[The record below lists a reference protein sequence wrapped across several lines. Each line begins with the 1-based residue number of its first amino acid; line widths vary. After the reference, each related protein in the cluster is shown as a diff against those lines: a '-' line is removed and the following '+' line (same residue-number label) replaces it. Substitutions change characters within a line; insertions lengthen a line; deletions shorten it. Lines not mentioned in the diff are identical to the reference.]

1 MKCPNCDHNII
12 KQKKVNK
19 EKKIL
24 YAVVEDEN
32 NKLCSKCHVMKP
44 LTDYDKT
51 NPKHSNKLRGECKD
65 CRKII
70 NAQKYKERKEK
81 IKAEKEATKENSN

>member
-1 MKCPNCDHNII
+1 MKCPNCDHNIV
-12 KQKKVNK
+12 KQKKEKK

-24 YAVVEDEN
+24 YAVVEDVN

-51 NPKHSNKLRGECKD
+51 NPKKSDKLRGECKD
-65 CRKII
+65 CRKLI
-70 NAQKYKERKEK
+70 NSLRYRERKAK
-81 IKAEKEATKENSN
+81 KESTKETSN